1 MKNSKA
7 VKAFLMLSSIIG
19 LYVGGGLL
27 FFPVSFQAESQIVL
41 GDNISLLSDT
51 RAPGAAIFFSS
62 ILILLGVFRERWSYL
77 SLLLSSLIYLS
88 YGFGRMLSLML
99 DGFPAQGLFMAM
111 LIELLLGL
119 WGLILLGRQKFPMA
133 A

>member
-88 YGFGRMLSLML
+88 YGIGRMLSLVL
-99 DGFPAQGLFMAM
+99 DGFPAQGLFIAM
-111 LIELLLGL
+111 FLELLLGL
-119 WGLILLGRQKFPMA
+119 WGLILLSRQKSPMTA
-133 A
+133 